1 VPSLVKL
8 YQEFQDSEFT
18 VLAIDI
24 NESKQTV
31 KNYARKAGMSFPVL
45 LDPRG
50 RVARVYGVRGTP
62 AHFLIDKKGD
72 IAAFASGAKNW
83 EKEKSRNLVQ
93 FLLTEKVE

>member
-8 YQEFQDSEFT
+8 YQEFQDSEFM

-31 KNYARKAGMSFPVL
+31 KKYARKTGMPFPVL
-45 LDPRG
+45 LDSRG
-50 RVARVYGVRGTP
+50 HVARAYSVRGTP

-72 IAAFASGAKNW
+72 IAAFAPGAKDW
-83 EKEKSRNLVQ
+83 EKEKSRNLIQ
-93 FLLTEKVE
+93 FLIDRKD